1 MRWPAT
7 ARRRWRPGVTNT
19 TPSRGRFRACSARS
33 RPCSAGQPRP
43 GGNPMADRPGDTM
56 GFATARRTFYVLGSV
71 ALVVSALYW
80 GQRIFVPLALAVLL
94 TLLLSPVVARLERLG
109 LRRLSAVLSAAGLA
123 FLLIGLA
130 VWAVAAQVTSLLDD
144 LPKHRANVR
153 AKFAQ
158 LRGSGKKGP
167 LGALQE
173 FVEEIE
179 TGGSPPPGA
188 GPVVRVE
195 PVKPSLLAQLRP
207 VVGRAVGAVSL
218 GAVAALLVVT
228 LLLNRE

>member
-71 ALVVSALYW
+71 ALVVAALYW
-80 GQRIFVPLALAVLL
+80 GQPIFVPLALAVLL
-94 TLLLSPVVARLERLG
+94 TLLLSPVVSRLERRG
-109 LRRLSAVLSAAGLA
+109 LRRHSAVLSVAGLA

-130 VWAVAAQVTSLLDD
+130 GWAVAAQVTSLLAD
-144 LPKHRANVR
+144 LPQHRADIR
-153 AKFAQ
+153 AKLAQ
-158 LRGSGKKGP
+158 LRQSAKRSPFKP
-167 LGALQE
+167 LQE
-173 FVEEIE
+173 LVDEVSTEGE
-179 TGGSPPPGA
+179 PTDPASGA
-188 GPVVRVE
+188 APVVRVE
-195 PVKPSLLAQLRP
+195 AAKPSLLGQFRLVAGQVL
-207 VVGRAVGAVSL
+207 GGVSL
-218 GAVAALLVVT
+218 A
-228 LLLNRE
+228 